1 MKKLLKLPGAG
12 EARLE
17 VQLKIH
23 QGNRLER
30 LADFQGLSN
39 QLKNWK
45 IVQLKKDFRKC

>member
-1 MKKLLKLPGAG
+1 MKKLLKLPEAG

-30 LADFQGLSN
+30 LADYQGLSN

-45 IVQLKKDFRKC
+45 IVQLKKDSRKC